1 MRLHILMLLHNYFI
15 ICDIKYIFSIK
26 LIKNF
31 IEDQKLDHE
40 DQLISLKIL
49 IFKIKERT
57 NPPELQCTPPAYEKC
72 QRVL

>member
-40 DQLISLKIL
+40 DQL
-49 IFKIKERT
+49 
-57 NPPELQCTPPAYEKC
+57 A
-72 QRVL
+72 